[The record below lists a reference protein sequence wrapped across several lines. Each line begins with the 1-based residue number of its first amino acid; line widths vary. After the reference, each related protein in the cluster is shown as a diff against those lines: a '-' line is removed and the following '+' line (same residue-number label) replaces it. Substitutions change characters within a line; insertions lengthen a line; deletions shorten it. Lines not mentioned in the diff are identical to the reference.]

1 MNEVTQSRRGPSS
14 LVFVRGLQIETVIG
28 VYDWERQV
36 RQQLL
41 LDLEMAWDTS
51 AAAREDDVALALDYS
66 KVSERLTRFA
76 RESDFRLIET
86 FAERAAGL
94 LQESFAI
101 SWLRLRVSKPGAVT
115 AAQAVGVTIERGQLN

>member
-1 MNEVTQSRRGPSS
+1 
-14 LVFVRGLQIETVIG
+14 
-28 VYDWERQV
+28 V

-66 KVSERLTRFA
+66 EVSGRLIRFA

-115 AAQAVGVTIERGQLN
+115 AAQTVGVTIERGQLS